1 MKIYYRISDTGYN
14 KVKPDYINNENC
26 LSNFCKHF
34 SDCDIT
40 IIADNISDNTYDMIC
55 KYTKESNITNVY
67 EGNGA
72 ATFNIALT
80 EALKL
85 NDSEC
90 VYFVENDYI
99 HLPNSCNVLQEGLD
113 FGIAYVTLYD
123 HPDKYLDPSLGG
135 NPYCQGGAENTKVFL
150 THSTHWKIT
159 NSTTMTF
166 ATRVE
171 TLRQDEEILRRWTSD
186 THPHDF
192 KMFIELN
199 QKGRNIISPI
209 PSYATHGETKWLSP
223 LVNWRKSV

>member
-1 MKIYYRISDTGYN
+1 MKIFYRISDSGYD

-26 LSNFCKHF
+26 LRNFCWHF
-34 SDCDIT
+34 NSDDIDV
-40 IIADNISDNTYDMIC
+40 IADNISDDTYNMIC
-55 KYTKESNITNVY
+55 RHIKADNITKVSI
-67 EGNGA
+67 GHGA
-72 ATFNIALT
+72 GTFNLALDK
-80 EALKL
+80 ALQL
-85 NDSEC
+85 NDSEY
-90 VYFVENDYI
+90 VYFVENDYL
-99 HLPNSCNVLQEGLD
+99 HLPNSYNVLKEGLD
-113 FGIAYVTLYD
+113 FGVAYVTLYD

-171 TLRQDEEILRRWTSD
+171 CLRQDEEILRRWTNG
-186 THPHDF
+186 THPDDF

-199 QKGRNIISPI
+199 QKGRNIISSI
-209 PSYATHGETKWLSP
+209 PSFATHGETRWLSP